1 LSAIST
7 LKESDGLGLI
17 RTGLQQEDITS
28 ARTIYNILL
37 VKSVALNYLREKMQN
52 SNQDL
57 VAELKELKTNI

>member
-7 LKESDGLGLI
+7 LKESDRIGLI
-17 RTGLQQEDITS
+17 RTGLQQQEITS

-52 SNQDL
+52 YQDL
-57 VAELKELKTNI
+57 AAELKELKTNI